1 MRRRRFLQLGAAAAA
16 GATGAARALAAPAAG
31 RVVIAGGG
39 FAGSSCALRLRS
51 LNPRLQVTL
60 IDPQSSYVTCPMS
73 NAALVGLRSMRSLR
87 VTRHAIVR
95 AGVRYLPRRV
105 TAIDAERRTVTLA
118 GGELIAYDK
127 LVVAPGI
134 RFRFGTPAGYDAAAA
149 QRMPHAWEAGAQT
162 ELLAA
167 QLRAM
172 PAGGTVA
179 ISVPA
184 GLMRCPPGPY
194 ERASLI
200 ACWLKQH
207 KPRSKVLIFDSNNH
221 FPRQDV
227 FTAAWEALYPGLI
240 EWVPSTQGGALTRV
254 DVPASTLHSDSGA
267 HRVAVA
273 NIIPPQAPGALAAQ
287 AGLATGHGW
296 CPVNGASFESQV
308 VPGIYVI
315 GDAAI
320 AGSMPKAAS
329 AAFSQA
335 QRCATAIDAA
345 LAGREATLPELESVC
360 YSLLA
365 PDSALA
371 IHARFAL
378 ADGELQQL
386 APAAGQPAPAA
397 SPELAVEAAQ
407 WYQKICRDSFAV

>member
-1 MRRRRFLQLGAAAAA
+1 LRRRVA
-16 GATGAARALAAPAAG
+16 
-31 RVVIAGGG
+31 
-39 FAGSSCALRLRS
+39 
-51 LNPRLQVTL
+51 
-60 IDPQSSYVTCPMS
+60 
-73 NAALVGLRSMRSLR
+73 
-87 VTRHAIVR
+87 
-95 AGVRYLPRRV
+95 
-105 TAIDAERRTVTLA
+105 AIDAERRTVTLA
-118 GGELIAYDK
+118 GGELIAFDK

-149 QRMPHAWEAGAQT
+149 QSMPHAWEAGGQT

-200 ACWLKQH
+200 AYWLKQH

-227 FTAAWEALYPGLI
+227 FTAVWEALYPGLI

-254 DVPASTLHSDSGA
+254 DVPAMTLHSASGA

-273 NIIPPQAPGALAAQ
+273 NIIPPQAPGVLAAQ

-296 CPVNGASFESQV
+296 CPVDEASFESQV
-308 VPGIYVI
+308 LPGTYVI

-335 QRCATAIDAA
+335 QRCATAIVAA
-345 LAGREATLPELESVC
+345 LDGREATPTELESVC
-360 YSLLA
+360 YSLLS

-371 IHARFAL
+371 MRAHFVL
-378 ADGELQQL
+378 QDGELRQL
-386 APAAGQPAPAA
+386 APAADQPPPAA
-397 SPELAVEAAQ
+397 SAALAVEAAQ
-407 WYQKICRDSFAV
+407 WYQNMCRDSFGA

>member
-1 MRRRRFLQLGAAAAA
+1 MRRRQFLQLGAAAAA
-16 GATGAARALAAPAAG
+16 GATSALRALSAPG
-31 RVVIAGGG
+31 GRRVVIAGGG

-51 LNPRLQVTL
+51 LNPTLQVTL
-60 IDPQSSYVTCPMS
+60 IDPQSRYVTCPMS
-73 NAALVGLRSMRSLR
+73 NAALIGLRSMRSLT

-95 AGVRYLPRRV
+95 AGVRYLNQRV
-105 TAIDAERRTVTLA
+105 AALDAERRTVTL
-118 GGELIAYDK
+118 GSGEHIAYDK

-134 RFRFGTPAGYDAAAA
+134 RFLFGTPAGYDEAAA
-149 QRMPHAWEAGAQT
+149 QRMPHAWEAGSQT
-162 ELLAA
+162 ELLTA

-200 ACWLKQH
+200 AYWLKQH

-221 FPRQDV
+221 FPRQEL
-227 FTAAWEALYPGLI
+227 FTAAWQALYPGMI
-240 EWVPSTQGGALTRV
+240 EWVPSTEGGAVTRV
-254 DVPASTLHSDSGA
+254 DVAASTLHSASGA

-273 NIIPPQAPGALAAQ
+273 NIIPPQAPAALAAQ
-287 AGLATGHGW
+287 AGLASGHGW
-296 CPVNGASFESQV
+296 CPVDGASFESQLL
-308 VPGIYVI
+308 PGIYVI

-329 AAFSQA
+329 AAFSQG
-335 QRCATAIDAA
+335 QRCATAIAAA
-345 LAGREATLPELESVC
+345 LDGREATPPELESIC
-360 YSLLA
+360 YSLLS

-371 IHARFAL
+371 IHAHFAL
-378 ADGELQQL
+378 TDGELQQL
-386 APAAGQPAPAA
+386 APAADQPAPAA
-397 SPELAVEAAQ
+397 SAELAVEATQ
-407 WYQKICRDSFAV
+407 WYQKICRDSFAA